1 MSSVLEKMS
10 KVNREYQ
17 NKSLAIMADITPSYR
32 RLPVNDLGFDFPL
45 FGGLPYGRLC
55 VFAGKEHSGKTT
67 AACVAMAA
75 YQRANPDRL
84 CVYVDVEHSL
94 DKEFQS
100 AMTGLDLTK
109 LVYINPENMSGEQ
122 ILDLIL
128 EFQDAD
134 DIGMVV
140 LDSIP
145 ALVSGKE
152 LENDIEKD
160 LGKSGNM
167 ARPLHKFT
175 KRMADLV
182 SAKNNIFIYINQVRV
197 TGQTFTGA
205 AIYGEPGGDAPKY
218 YASVKVRFGTRTF
231 TQGDKVDCSD
241 GENADG
247 FRLKFAITK
256 NKTAST
262 QRGGGFLT
270 FRYDTGLDWL
280 FDTFEV
286 ALKYEFIQR
295 LSTQSYQLVNLE
307 TGEVYTDESGNPLKF
322 VGKNKLKEYL
332 NTHVAFQ
339 TEYLSMLNRYISAS
353 SNRYGSLLDE
363 RSLNEIKAEENSIE
377 EATSKENLEGL
388 KEDNA

>member
-17 NKSLAIMADITPSYR
+17 NKSLAIMADVIPSYK

-218 YASVKVRFGTRTF
+218 YASVKVRFGARTF

-307 TGEVYTDESGNPLKF
+307 TGEVYTDENGNPLKF

>member
-17 NKSLAIMADITPSYR
+17 NKSLAIMADVIPSYK
-32 RLPVNDLGFDFPL
+32 RLPANDLGFDFPL

-307 TGEVYTDESGNPLKF
+307 TGEVYTDENGNPLKF

>member
-17 NKSLAIMADITPSYR
+17 NKSLAIMADVIPSYK

-134 DIGMVV
+134 DIGLVV

-182 SAKNNIFIYINQVRV
+182 SAKNNIFIYINQVRI

-307 TGEVYTDESGNPLKF
+307 TGEVYTDENGNPLKF

-353 SNRYGSLLDE
+353 SNKYGSLLDE

>member
-377 EATSKENLEGL
+377 ATSKENLEGL

>member
-17 NKSLAIMADITPSYR
+17 NKSLAIMADVIPSYK

-182 SAKNNIFIYINQVRV
+182 SAKNNIFIFINQVRV

-307 TGEVYTDESGNPLKF
+307 TGEVYTDENGNPLKF

-377 EATSKENLEGL
+377 ATSKENLEGL